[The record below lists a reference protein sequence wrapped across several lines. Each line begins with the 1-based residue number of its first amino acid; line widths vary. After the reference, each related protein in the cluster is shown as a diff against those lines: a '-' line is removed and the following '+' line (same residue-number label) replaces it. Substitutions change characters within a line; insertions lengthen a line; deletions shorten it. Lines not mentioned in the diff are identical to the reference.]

1 MLFFS
6 SSLKSAK
13 KLSMA
18 VLLHLNLMDG
28 YMPLISRA
36 NTVYPP
42 QNIQVFI
49 KALGAFCVVFSLL
62 GGSEI
67 VQISELFIPVI
78 YSRALF
84 YSHTTKFMLALHC
97 YIQR

>member
-1 MLFFS
+1 
-6 SSLKSAK
+6 
-13 KLSMA
+13 MA

-97 YIQR
+97 YMQR